1 MYDSDNYEL
10 AMYALDEGMRTSEV
24 ARVVSAS
31 HETVRRW
38 RLGQVPH
45 PRGTSPVRQRGAA
58 IGRLDPPKSGPL
70 SGLSP
75 DQIEN
80 VLFRAVLAN
89 LKADRWDPASISNGR
104 KCELGERLRRATGLS
119 LRSITGF
126 LRISKGS
133 YEYHRT
139 QLGRPTRRDGVAPE
153 MEHGYRF
160 VREELRGR
168 GVRAGK
174 KVVRDVMREGAV
186 FANAGVDGRGW
197 YRKSVPNDDVWRMA
211 CIPLNGGKERS
222 IPASSTAS
230 RPQQP
235 CGSPDIP
242 AAHSWRAGTG
252 SGRETEGGS
261 RTAASNNTRRSR
273 RGPRSGTAPPM
284 GGVFSQACL
293 SVWDCGGNLGPNPSY
308 AASRPKSLRYCMGL
322 L

>member
-1 MYDSDNYEL
+1 M
-10 AMYALDEGMRTSEV
+10 
-24 ARVVSAS
+24 
-31 HETVRRW
+31 
-38 RLGQVPH
+38 
-45 PRGTSPVRQRGAA
+45 
-58 IGRLDPPKSGPL
+58 
-70 SGLSP
+70 
-75 DQIEN
+75 
-80 VLFRAVLAN
+80 LAN
-89 LKADRWDPASISNGR
+89 LKADGWDPASISNGR

-119 LRSITGF
+119 LRSITG
-126 LRISKGS
+126 LLGISKGS
-133 YEYHRT
+133 YEYRRT

-153 MEHGYRF
+153 MEHGYGF

-186 FANAGVDGRGW
+186 YANVGVNGRGW
-197 YRKSVPNDDVWRMA
+197 YRKSVPNDGVWRMA
-211 CIPLNGGKERS
+211 CTPSGRGEERS

-230 RPQQP
+230 RPRQP
-235 CGSPDIP
+235 YGSSDIP

-261 RTAASNNTRRSR
+261 RTAASSNTRRSR

-293 SVWDCGGNLGPNPSY
+293 SVGDCGGNPGPNPSY